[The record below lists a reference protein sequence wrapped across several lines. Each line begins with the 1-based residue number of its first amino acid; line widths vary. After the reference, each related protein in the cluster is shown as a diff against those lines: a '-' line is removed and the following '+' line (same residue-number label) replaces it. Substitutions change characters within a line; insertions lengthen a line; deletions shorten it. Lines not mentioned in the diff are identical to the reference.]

1 MAYIKVLKAHA
12 TLVIHWS
19 LSLDMYDDLDSLIV
33 VIPLQH
39 SDEVVFRYTK
49 GFKNRQ
55 ETISFKS
62 FWTLPNMLKVKFCL
76 VLQYQLWVGR
86 HQEPGTSEV
95 ARITPLHVKGTF
107 VPHLKEKKKIILTE
121 YVFGFPKDW
130 SSKQRL
136 SSPLLFSLP
145 LGQHW
150 QRGGITIRG
159 TRASPRVTRHYKSS
173 AKLFHLSET
182 HSPVYLNQ

>member
-1 MAYIKVLKAHA
+1 
-12 TLVIHWS
+12 
-19 LSLDMYDDLDSLIV
+19 MYDDLDSLIV
-33 VIPLQH
+33 VITLQY

-76 VLQYQLWVGR
+76 VLQYQLWMGR

-95 ARITPLHVKGTF
+95 ARVTPPHVKDTF
-107 VPHLKEKKKIILTE
+107 VPHLKEKKKIILME

-150 QRGGITIRG
+150 QRGSITIRG

-182 HSPVYLNQ
+182 HSPVYWISKLRSRLK